1 MLNIEKI
8 KSLLEAQNLTQ
19 EQLADLI
26 GVSESMVS
34 HIFRGFKEPS
44 VKVLKRIADVFD
56 VKVDDLI
63 KEEK

>member
-1 MLNIEKI
+1 MIDTEKI

-44 VKVLKRIADVFD
+44 VKVLKRIADVFE
-56 VKVDDLI
+56 VKIDDLI